1 MKTQLISLMLL
12 LSGVTMM
19 NAQDKLVT
27 RSGEV
32 TFLSS
37 TPVEEFEAKNNQ
49 AASILTKN
57 DNLLAFNV
65 LLKSFRFEKALM
77 EEHFN
82 EKYVH
87 SDKYPAAKFKGTIP
101 SSINLNMP
109 KTHKGVE
116 IDGEMIFHGV
126 TKPLKVLADIV
137 VNSDN
142 TVTIN
147 SKFDLTLEDYNVE
160 ITTLVKEK
168 IAKDVKVTV
177 VANYK

>member
-1 MKTQLISLMLL
+1 MKTQLVSLMLL
-12 LSGVTMM
+12 LSGVTMV

-32 TFLSS
+32 TFISS

-57 DNLLAFNV
+57 DNMLAFNV
-65 LLKSFRFEKALM
+65 LLKSFKFEKALM

-87 SDKYPAAKFKGTIP
+87 SDKHPSAKFKGNIP
-101 SSINLNMP
+101 SSVDLNIP
-109 KTHKGVE
+109 KTHEGVE
-116 IDGEMIFHGV
+116 IDGEMTFHGV
-126 TKPLKVLADIV
+126 TKPVKAIADIV
-137 VNSDN
+137 VNADN
-142 TVTIN
+142 TVNIN
-147 SKFDLTLEDYNVE
+147 SNFDLTLEDYNVE
-160 ITTLVKEK
+160 IPSLVKEK